1 MWQRTSSFNAT
12 VVEPTLNCTELSII
26 ADEDS
31 RPFIFTGNNNSVQDY
46 YYDSLNEEE
55 EEKVQL
61 PVFKTSQLRLLNR
74 FRNYRQPA
82 SYSVRSTNN
91 VNCNF
96 MCGTR
101 LKMKKEK
108 HLCCQTNNCEGEYLT
123 TSCSVL
129 NQWKV
134 FLDTQLI
141 EPNLIFIQQ

>member
-1 MWQRTSSFNAT
+1 MWQCTSSFNAT

-26 ADEDS
+26 AEDS
-31 RPFIFTGNNNSVQDY
+31 QPFIFTGNNNSVQDY
-46 YYDSLNEEE
+46 SYDSLNEEE

-101 LKMKKEK
+101 HKMKKEK

-134 FLDTQLI
+134 FLVKPHIIL
-141 EPNLIFIQQ
+141 F

>member
-26 ADEDS
+26 AKDS
-31 RPFIFTGNNNSVQDY
+31 RPFIFTGNNNIVQDY
-46 YYDSLNEEE
+46 SYDSLNEEE

-91 VNCNF
+91 FNCNF

-101 LKMKKEK
+101 HKMKKESM
-108 HLCCQTNNCEGEYLT
+108 LP
-123 TSCSVL
+123 
-129 NQWKV
+129 
-134 FLDTQLI
+134 D
-141 EPNLIFIQQ
+141 

>member
-26 ADEDS
+26 SEDS
-31 RPFIFTGNNNSVQDY
+31 QPFIFTGNNNSVQDY
-46 YYDSLNEEE
+46 SYDSLNEEE

-101 LKMKKEK
+101 HKMKKEK

-134 FLDTQLI
+134 FLVKPHIIL
-141 EPNLIFIQQ
+141 F

>member
-12 VVEPTLNCTELSII
+12 VVESTLNCTELSII
-26 ADEDS
+26 GEDS
-31 RPFIFTGNNNSVQDY
+31 QPFIFTGNNNSVQDY
-46 YYDSLNEEE
+46 SYDSLNEEE

-91 VNCNF
+91 INCNF

-101 LKMKKEK
+101 HKMKKEK

-134 FLDTQLI
+134 FLVKPHIIL
-141 EPNLIFIQQ
+141 F